1 MSCGNNARNLFAI
14 LGHALGANPKNVVS
28 DFPYFLR
35 GQGKESNNPT
45 FPRGLI
51 KNHIGSLLVPLLSL
65 SITSCRD
72 HLVAKQRE
80 SWGLLTCSRGTVVP
94 VDCSYYFTGIV
105 IKEGTP
111 NTLYSSSEGE
121 FKWVVLVL
129 AERKKDLCCL
139 MQAIFITTENFI
151 KFNMPQ
157 I

>member
-1 MSCGNNARNLFAI
+1 MSYGNNARNLIAI
-14 LGHALGANPKNVVS
+14 LGHALRANPATVVS

-35 GQGKESNNPT
+35 GWRKESNNPT

-80 SWGLLTCSRGTVVP
+80 SSGLLTCSRGTLAP
-94 VDCSYYFTGIV
+94 VDCSYYFTV

-111 NTLYSSSEGE
+111 NTLYSSLEGE
-121 FKWVVLVL
+121 FKWIVLVL

-139 MQAIFITTENFI
+139 MQAIFITTA
-151 KFNMPQ
+151 KFY
-157 I
+157 